1 MLNTILNFIANG
13 CILLGAGTFYIMLFS
28 KIGKGHKAVDSF
40 PATSHWLVKLGL
52 AFATAG
58 AFLNLVT
65 LSSPN
70 FTEIVLNLGMGGLF
84 VWAAIYHAK
93 KFRVIRVNR
102 RASDRN

>member
-1 MLNTILNFIANG
+1 MLNTILNFISNL
-13 CILLGAGTFYIMLFS
+13 CIFLGAGLFYVMLFS

-40 PATSHWLVKLGL
+40 PATSHWLVKIGL
-52 AFATAG
+52 AVTTTG

-70 FTEIVLNLGMGGLF
+70 ITEVIMNVGLGGLF

-93 KFRVIRVNR
+93 KFRVIKMNR
-102 RASDRN
+102 RASDRQ